1 MSDGDRN
8 TKYFHS
14 STKLKRS
21 RNRIS
26 CIEDSSGKL
35 LIEPEEIVAEA
46 VSFFKTLLSSEG
58 GNFQNDF
65 ISGIPSLVSPEDN
78 KMLMSPF
85 SLEEVRLAVFA
96 MHPDKAPGPDGFTPL
111 FF

>member
-8 TKYFHS
+8 TTFFHS

-26 CIEDSSGKL
+26 CIKDSSGKL
-35 LIEPEEIVAEA
+35 FTEPEEIAMEA
-46 VSFFKTLLSSEG
+46 VSFFKTLLSFEG

-65 ISGIPSLVSPEDN
+65 ISSIPSLISLEDN

-85 SLEEVRLAVFA
+85 FLEEVRLAVFA
-96 MHPDKAPGPDGFTPL
+96 MHLDKAPGPDGFTPL